1 MMLPPQLSPGM
12 VAWAT
17 VAVNGSSSGSQLQPM
32 CIVSAVAGIEVGAF
46 SPFVRVSELS
56 LSG

>member
-17 VAVNGSSSGSQLQPM
+17 VAVNGSSGARLQPM
-32 CIVSAVAGIEVGAF
+32 CILSAVAGIEVGAF
-46 SPFVRVSELS
+46 SPFVRVSEHS
-56 LSG
+56 SGE